1 LTEFKY
7 HVRFTILKFFKEEI
21 AMYAIIQTG
30 GKQYQVAPGDV
41 IRIESLGGEKG
52 DTVTIPDV
60 LFVAQDQEIKVGKP
74 YLEGVTVLGE
84 ILHQG
89 RDRKI
94 LIFKHKRRKGYRKL
108 VGHRQ
113 PFTQF
118 KIKEIQGI

>member
-1 LTEFKY
+1 
-7 HVRFTILKFFKEEI
+7 
-21 AMYAIIQTG
+21 MYAIIQTG

-41 IRIESLGGEKG
+41 IRIETLGGEKG
-52 DTVTIPDV
+52 DTVAIPNV
-60 LFVAQDQEIKVGKP
+60 LFVAQDQEILVGKP
-74 YLEGVTVLGE
+74 YLEGVSVVGE

>member
-1 LTEFKY
+1 
-7 HVRFTILKFFKEEI
+7 
-21 AMYAIIQTG
+21 MYAIIQTG

-41 IRIESLGGEKG
+41 IRVETLGGEKG
-52 DTVTIPDV
+52 QTVAIPQV
-60 LFVAQDQEIKVGKP
+60 LFVARDQEVMVGRP
-74 YLEGVTVLGE
+74 YLEGVSVIGE

-94 LIFKHKRRKGYRKL
+94 LVFKQKRRKGYRKL

-113 PFTQF
+113 PYTQF

>member
-1 LTEFKY
+1 
-7 HVRFTILKFFKEEI
+7 
-21 AMYAIIQTG
+21 MYAIIQTG

-41 IRIESLGGEKG
+41 LRVESLGGQKG
-52 DTVTIPDV
+52 DTVNIPQV
-60 LFVAQDQEIKVGKP
+60 LFVARDQEVLVGKP
-74 YLEGVTVLGE
+74 YLEGVSVVGE

-118 KIKEIQGI
+118 KIKEIQGV

>member
-1 LTEFKY
+1 
-7 HVRFTILKFFKEEI
+7 
-21 AMYAIIQTG
+21 MYAIIQTG
-30 GKQYQVAPGDV
+30 GKQYQVTPGDV

-52 DTVTIPDV
+52 DAVSIPKV
-60 LFVAQDQEIKVGKP
+60 LFVAREQEILVGKP
-74 YLEGVTVLGE
+74 YLEGVSVVGE

-113 PFTQF
+113 PYTQF

>member
-1 LTEFKY
+1 
-7 HVRFTILKFFKEEI
+7 
-21 AMYAIIQTG
+21 MYAIIQTG

-41 IRIESLGGEKG
+41 IRIETLNGAKG
-52 DTVTIPDV
+52 DMVSLPQV
-60 LFVAQDQEIKVGKP
+60 LFVAREQEIMVGKP
-74 YLEGVTVLGE
+74 FLEGVSVTGE

-94 LIFKHKRRKGYRKL
+94 LVFKHKRRKGYKKL

-113 PFTQF
+113 PFTQL

>member
-1 LTEFKY
+1 
-7 HVRFTILKFFKEEI
+7 
-21 AMYAIIQTG
+21 MYAIIQTG

-41 IRIESLGGEKG
+41 VRIETINGTKG
-52 DTVTIPDV
+52 DMVSIPQV
-60 LFVAQDQEIKVGKP
+60 LFVAREQEILVGKP
-74 YLEGVTVLGE
+74 YLEGVSVTGE

-94 LIFKHKRRKGYRKL
+94 LVFKHKRRKGYKKL

-113 PFTQF
+113 PFTQL

>member
-1 LTEFKY
+1 
-7 HVRFTILKFFKEEI
+7 
-21 AMYAIIQTG
+21 MYAIIQTG

-41 IRIESLGGEKG
+41 IRIETLGGEKG
-52 DTVTIPDV
+52 DAVSIPKV
-60 LFVAQDQEIKVGKP
+60 LFVAREQDVLVGKP
-74 YLEGVTVLGE
+74 YLDGVSVVGE

-113 PFTQF
+113 PYTQF

>member
-1 LTEFKY
+1 
-7 HVRFTILKFFKEEI
+7 
-21 AMYAIIQTG
+21 MYAIIQTG

-52 DTVTIPDV
+52 DAVSIPKV
-60 LFVAQDQEIKVGKP
+60 LFVAREQDILVGKP
-74 YLEGVTVLGE
+74 YLEGVSVVGE

-113 PFTQF
+113 PYTQF